1 MNMRLNPNSEVGVDR
16 IDYSV
21 ALAGIP
27 TGSRPEA
34 RGVAPCALPRGR
46 TGKET
51 NDELVCGFMGGPQT
65 EIRVERQL
73 HPTELR

>member
-1 MNMRLNPNSEVGVDR
+1 MRLNRNSEVGVDR

-21 ALAGIP
+21 APAGIP
-27 TGSRPEA
+27 AGFRPKA
-34 RGVAPCALPRGR
+34 RGCALCATRGR